1 MIAYVIEFEVQDEA
15 VVPRFGHTTVVAPTA
30 HDAVEEF
37 CRGHPDADITEM
49 RRVHA

>member
-1 MIAYVIEFEVQDEA
+1 MTVYAIEYEVADEA
-15 VVPRFGHTTVVAPTA
+15 SIPRFGHTVVAAPTA

-37 CRGHPDADITEM
+37 CRSHPDADIAEM